1 MADKTQI
8 NLERIRACDAE
19 WDESKHKR
27 ADNGQF
33 TSGGGAT
40 VIKAQSGGKAKV
52 QQLKNVVFP
61 ACAGVILKAG
71 RLITV
76 FSKNEFDDEIRK
88 KLEVAKNGRKYC
100 KRLCSLLPSTQTKNR

>member
-40 VIKAQSGGKAKV
+40 VSKAQSGGKAKSTR
-52 QQLKNVVFP
+52 
-61 ACAGVILKAG
+61 IKAG
-71 RLITV
+71 AIAENQERYDREIGRASCRERV
-76 FSKNEFDDEIRK
+76 FA
-88 KLEVAKNGRKYC
+88 LV
-100 KRLCSLLPSTQTKNR
+100 

>member
-61 ACAGVILKAG
+61 ACAGVIL
-71 RLITV
+71 LPHPP
-76 FSKNEFDDEIRK
+76 EP
-88 KLEVAKNGRKYC
+88 
-100 KRLCSLLPSTQTKNR
+100 LLTGIPRMRGGDPTSCAAIVMGS

>member
-1 MADKTQI
+1 MCGLQDKTQI

-61 ACAGVILKAG
+61 ACAGVIPQQLYSI
-71 RLITV
+71 LQ
-76 FSKNEFDDEIRK
+76 
-88 KLEVAKNGRKYC
+88 YC
-100 KRLCSLLPSTQTKNR
+100 RIPRMRGGDP